1 MARAVDLDEVTSAL
15 RASGA
20 RFAYLFGS
28 RAGSEPGPDADT
40 DVAAWWG
47 VDPPDPWAVSL
58 PDGVDLLVLDTAPLE
73 LAGRVARDGR
83 LLYEDQ
89 AAARVAWEAETRKIW
104 FDEKPRTDESRRIA
118 LAAMRDRG

>member
-1 MARAVDLDEVTSAL
+1 MARAVDLDEVISAL

-28 RAGSEPGPDADT
+28 RVGSEPGPAADT

-47 VDPPDPWAVSL
+47 AEPPDPWTVSL
-58 PDGVDLLVLDTAPLE
+58 PAGVDLLVLDTAPLE

-89 AAARVAWEAETRKIW
+89 ASERVAWEAETRKIW

-118 LAAMRDRG
+118 LAAMRARG